1 MCPPNGSCYRANQG
15 LVKFR
20 RHFAWRVGGAGVAGE
35 TRGYF
40 GVDVKA
46 GPRGRGKVGVLE
58 GEVGV

>member
-1 MCPPNGSCYRANQG
+1 MRTKGWLSSGDTLP
-15 LVKFR
+15 
-20 RHFAWRVGGAGVAGE
+20 GGWGGWVAGE